1 MSNNKLFLV
10 FLWHMHQ
17 PFYKDALS
25 GQYILP
31 WVRLHGSK
39 DYLDMV
45 TLLNDF
51 PNIRQN
57 INVVPSLLQQINDYT
72 NGKAIDTFLD
82 MSLKPTNELTS
93 NEKVFILE
101 NFFLANWD
109 NLIKPF
115 PRYFD
120 LLQKRGTR
128 ISGSDLKKTLNYFS
142 HSDITDLQVLFNL
155 AWIDPQLRENDSEL
169 RTLVAK
175 GSNYSES
182 DKTLVIDKQI
192 EIMKDIIPTYREM
205 HNNGKIELSVTPY
218 YHPILPLLCNTDSA
232 RIAMPDTG
240 LPSIRFMHPE
250 DAEMQIRLAIQY
262 FTDTFGNVPAGMW
275 PSEGSVSEETLRIF
289 NRCGI
294 EWVATDEAILSA
306 SLGTDIRDE
315 KGNLTRPDLLYSDHA
330 YGDVSIFF
338 RDHTLSDLIGFVY
351 SNWDADRAAHDFY
364 DRLVRIHQSSPKD
377 RPTVVPIILDGENAW
392 EYYKNDGHDFLS
404 TLYQLI
410 NDDDRLESTTI
421 SDYLRNH
428 GQKNNLDKLHAGSW
442 IYGNFGIWIGQEE
455 DNIAWDYIAKTRKDL
470 VEERPDS
477 NDGKDEAWNYLF
489 NAQGSDWF
497 WWYGDDHITDNARE
511 FDQLFRHNLMAVYKA
526 IEKEVPNFLYV
537 PVLKEDRGIKPVLP
551 IRGFINPEIDGIE
564 TSYFEWLEAT
574 YIEVGKSGGSMHKSE
589 SIISKIFYGFN
600 ADNLYIRADSKEKLS
615 EVHDC
620 NCITIHFIKPENL
633 QIAAA
638 GERADLYQ
646 KDDDR
651 WIDTGTTM
659 AYAIDE
665 IFEIAIPFKVLKVKE
680 NDELSFYITADM
692 EGQELER
699 YPWRG
704 NIMLYVPSPD
714 FDKMMW
720 Y

>member
-17 PFYKDALS
+17 PFYRDALS
-25 GQYILP
+25 GRYILP

-45 TLLNDF
+45 TILEDF

-57 INVVPSLLQQINDYT
+57 INVVPSLLQQIDDYT
-72 NGKAIDTFLD
+72 NGNSNDRFLE
-82 MSLKPTNELTS
+82 LTIKPSNELNSDDKT
-93 NEKVFILE
+93 FILE

-128 ISGSDLKKTLNYFS
+128 ISGSDLSKAVNHFS
-142 HSDITDLQVLFNL
+142 ESDITDLQVLFNL
-155 AWIDPQLRENDSEL
+155 AWIDPRLRDQDSEL
-169 RTLVAK
+169 KALVSK
-175 GSNYSES
+175 GASYSEK
-182 DKTLVIDKQI
+182 DKKLVIDKQI
-192 EIMKDIIPTYREM
+192 EIMKKIIPTYRDM
-205 HNNGKIELSVTPY
+205 HSNGKIELSVTPY
-218 YHPILPLLCNTDSA
+218 YHPILPLLCDTDSA
-232 RIAMPDTG
+232 RIAMPDTS
-240 LPSIRFMHPE
+240 LPSNRFMHPE
-250 DAEMQIRLAIQY
+250 DAEMQIKLAIQH
-262 FTDTFGNVPAGMW
+262 FRDTFGSEPAGMW

-289 NRCGI
+289 HRNGI
-294 EWVATDEAILSA
+294 NWVATDEAVLSA
-306 SLGTDIRDE
+306 SLDTEIRDE
-315 KGNLTRPDLLYSDHA
+315 KGNLIRPDLLYKD
-330 YGDVSIFF
+330 YVYNDVSIFF

-351 SNWDADRAAHDFY
+351 SSWDPDRAAHDFY
-364 DRLVRIHQSSPKD
+364 DRLIRIQQSSPLD

-392 EYYKNDGHDFLS
+392 EYYKNDGHDFLNV
-404 TLYQLI
+404 LYKLI
-410 NDDDRLESTTI
+410 NDDDRIESTTI
-421 SDYLRNH
+421 SDYLQNN
-428 GQKNNLDKLHAGSW
+428 GSDNNLEKLHAGSW

-477 NDGKDEAWNYLF
+477 NNGDDEAWKYLY
-489 NAQGSDWF
+489 AAEGSDWF
-497 WWYGDDHITDNARE
+497 WWYGDDHITDSARE
-511 FDQLFRHNLMAVYKA
+511 FDELFRHNLMAVYRSLDK
-526 IEKEVPNFLYV
+526 KVPDFLHV
-537 PVLKEDRGIKPVLP
+537 PVLREDRGIKPVLP

-564 TSYFEWLEAT
+564 TSYFEWLEGT

-589 SIISKIFYGFN
+589 SIISKIYYGFN
-600 ADNLYIRADSKEKLS
+600 AENLFIRADSKEKFS
-615 EVHDC
+615 EIHDC
-620 NCITIHFIKPENL
+620 NCVTIHFIKPRNL

-638 GERADLYQ
+638 GESAGLYR
-646 KDDDR
+646 KDNDN
-651 WIDTGTTM
+651 WKDTGITM
-659 AYAIDE
+659 EYAIDD
-665 IFEIAIPFKVLKVKE
+665 IFEIAIPFKTLDVKE
-680 NDELSFYITADM
+680 NDELSFYITTDM

-704 NIMLYVPSPD
+704 NITLHVPSPD

>member
-1 MSNNKLFLV
+1 
-10 FLWHMHQ
+10 MHQ

-57 INVVPSLLQQINDYT
+57 INVVPSLLQQIRDYT
-72 NGKAIDTFLD
+72 NDKAIDTFLD
-82 MSLKPTNELTS
+82 LSVKPTNELT
-93 NEKVFILE
+93 NDEKIFILE

-128 ISGSDLKKTLNYFS
+128 ISGSDLRKTINYFS

-155 AWIDPQLRENDSEL
+155 AWIDPQLRENDHEL
-169 RTLVAK
+169 KSLVAK

-182 DKTLVIDKQI
+182 DKILVIDKQI
-192 EIMKDIIPTYREM
+192 EIMKDIIPTYGDM
-205 HNNGKIELSVTPY
+205 HNSGKIELSVTPY
-218 YHPILPLLCNTDSA
+218 YHPILPLLCDTDSA

-250 DAEMQIRLAIQY
+250 DAEMQIELAMQ
-262 FTDTFGNVPAGMW
+262 FFRDTFGNKPAGMW
-275 PSEGSVSEETLRIF
+275 PSEGSLSEETLRIF
-289 NRCGI
+289 NRCGV

-306 SLGTDIRDE
+306 SLGAGIRDE
-315 KGNLTRPDLLYSDHA
+315 KGNLTRPDLLYTDYA
-330 YGDVSIFF
+330 YNGVSIFF

-351 SNWDADRAAHDFY
+351 SNWDPDRAAHDFY

-377 RPTVVPIILDGENAW
+377 RPAVVPIILDGENAW

-404 TLYQLI
+404 TLYRLI
-410 NDDDRLESTTI
+410 NNDDRLESTTI
-421 SDYLRNH
+421 SDYLQNH
-428 GQKNNLDKLHAGSW
+428 GRKNNLDTLHAGSW

-477 NDGKDEAWNYLF
+477 NDGKDEAWHYLY
-489 NAQGSDWF
+489 AAEGSDWF

-511 FDQLFRHNLMAVYKA
+511 FDQLFRHNLMAVYRA
-526 IEKEVPNFLYV
+526 IDKEVPDFLQI

-551 IRGFINPEIDGIE
+551 IRGFITPDIDGIV
-564 TSYFEWLEAT
+564 TSYFEWLEGT

-589 SIISKIFYGFN
+589 SIISKLYFGFN
-600 ADNLYIRADSKEKLS
+600 ADNLYVRADSKEKFS

-638 GERADLYQ
+638 GEKADLYQ
-646 KDDDR
+646 KEDDH
-651 WIDTGTTM
+651 WIDTGISM
-659 AYAIDE
+659 SYAIDE
-665 IFEIAIPFKVLKVKE
+665 IFEIAISFKALNVKE

-704 NIMLYVPSPD
+704 NITLNVPSPH